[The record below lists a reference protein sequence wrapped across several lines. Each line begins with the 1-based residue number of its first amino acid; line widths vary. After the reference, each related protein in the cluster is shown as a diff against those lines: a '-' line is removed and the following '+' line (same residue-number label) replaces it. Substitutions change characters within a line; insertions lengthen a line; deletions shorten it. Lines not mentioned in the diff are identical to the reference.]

1 MREFRHLMKRTTSD
15 VVSMDWYG
23 NGERTESS
31 TGAVLETFPEIV
43 NLDSWLTAVPP
54 NHPAG
59 LSETFLV
66 IGENDEVV
74 KGGYGISPWH
84 KFGKIRS

>member
-1 MREFRHLMKRTTSD
+1 MRGFRHLMKRTTGD
-15 VVSMDWYG
+15 VVSMDRYG

-43 NLDSWLTAVPP
+43 NFDSWLTAVPP

-59 LSETFLV
+59 LSETFLIV
-66 IGENDEVV
+66 GEDDEVV
-74 KGGYGISPWH
+74 KRGYSIAPWH
-84 KFGKIRS
+84 KFGKTRS